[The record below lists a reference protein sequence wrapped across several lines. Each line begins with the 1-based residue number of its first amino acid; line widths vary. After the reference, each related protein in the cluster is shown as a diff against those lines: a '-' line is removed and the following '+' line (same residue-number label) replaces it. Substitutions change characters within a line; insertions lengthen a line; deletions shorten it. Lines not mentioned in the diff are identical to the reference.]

1 MFSLKFRPGD
11 DAIMLMTTEQH
22 PARLYEKQILRIS
35 FVLFLTI
42 GVWETVL
49 LREPYSWL
57 ILPMAA
63 VGAWFIDATMAVP
76 LMRPIH
82 YYHAV
87 FLGAFVLL
95 GPSSAALVAGLSL
108 AFVIIK
114 TFLRFRSRAAEKA
127 LGFLPSLL
135 SIWLAG
141 KVYVVVNTVC
151 NPALLGGWFPVILAS
166 TSYFLLYVI
175 LTTTK
180 TWLIQ
185 SVDFIAEFKQ
195 HYLVPTLAFLSAA
208 AGAALFNHYAL
219 RIGSAVYL
227 LAVPFGLFVLTT
239 YKIYAVNLKDSSRRL
254 SELSQLQMSI
264 IETLALA
271 IDAKDHST
279 HGHARRVQVYA
290 VGIAKSLGFNN
301 HEDLEALSTAAL
313 LHDIGKLAIPEYIL
327 SKPGKLTD
335 SEFAKMKSHVEIG
348 ANILEPIHFPYPVV
362 PIIRYHHERV
372 NGSGYPFGLQ
382 GHEIPLG
389 SKILAVADTFDALT
403 AQRTYRTPLAIADAI
418 ALIRSE
424 AGICFDPEVVNA
436 FLQVA
441 EATAQEVAALDVNKQ
456 TEKTHLP
463 ESAPGTDQEH
473 KLWLRKKGFTEIAST
488 HREIYALHEIFQT
501 VGKSLNLEDTLRI
514 ICTKLQSVVPFT
526 SGVVYLKNKKN
537 DMIHPAMV
545 TGEYS
550 EQLSKNWIS
559 LGEGLTGYSIAF
571 SQQVVNTDPSL
582 DFQNLTYM
590 ERPHQLV
597 NAMIFPLKAKDAV
610 LGAIAL
616 YSTDRDK
623 DAFTEDHVRLME
635 TVSERAAISIQNAL
649 SFEFYEENSLTDP
662 LTGLPNSRYMFM
674 AFEQNVKKAERTKE
688 KMAVLVMDL
697 NSFKQINDQYGH
709 KVGDEVLIKVSEIL
723 QKEMRKYDTCIRYAG
738 DEFVAF
744 LYNAEREIAERIVT
758 RIRKA
763 VTALVLKVR
772 SGKEVRLGIS
782 VGMSMYPDD
791 GVELTQLFTVADS
804 QMYND
809 KFESKAELA
818 RLAEASLQEAV
829 EVEEEIEFQRAQ

>member
-1 MFSLKFRPGD
+1 
-11 DAIMLMTTEQH
+11 MLMTNEQH
-22 PARLYEKQILRIS
+22 PALLYGKETLGGS
-35 FVLFLTI
+35 LALFFLVVACEAALI
-42 GVWETVL
+42 QG
-49 LREPYSWL
+49 PSSWL
-57 ILPMAA
+57 ILPLAA
-63 VGAWFIDATMAVP
+63 AGAWFVDATIVLP
-76 LMRPIH
+76 LITRPIH
-82 YYHAV
+82 YYHAI

-95 GPSSAALVAGLSL
+95 GPSDAALVAALSL
-108 AFVIIK
+108 ASGIVK
-114 TFLRFRSRAAEKA
+114 TFRRFRSRAAEKA
-127 LGFLPSLL
+127 LEYIPSLL
-135 SIWLAG
+135 AIWLAG
-141 KVYVVVNTVC
+141 KVYVVVNTFA
-151 NPALLGGWFPVILAS
+151 NPARFGSWFPVILAI
-166 TSYFLLYVI
+166 TSYFLLYVF
-175 LTTTK
+175 LTTTR
-180 TWLIQ
+180 TWLLR
-185 SVDFIAEFKQ
+185 SVDFLAEFKQ
-195 HYLVPTLAFLSAA
+195 HYLVPTLAFLSIA

-239 YKIYAVNLKDSSRRL
+239 YKIYSINLGESSRRL
-254 SELSQLQMSI
+254 STLSQLHMSI

-290 VGIAKSLGFNN
+290 VSIAKSLGINN

-362 PIIRYHHERV
+362 PIIRYHHERL
-372 NGSGYPFGLQ
+372 NGSGYPFGLK

-389 SKILAVADTFDALT
+389 SRILAVADTFDALT
-403 AQRTYRTPLAIADAI
+403 AQRTYRTPLNIGEAI

-424 AGICFDPEVVNA
+424 AGTCFDPEVVKA
-436 FLQVA
+436 FLPVA
-441 EATAQEVAALDVNKQ
+441 AATAQEVAGLEVNKQ
-456 TEKTHLP
+456 TGKTHLP
-463 ESAPGTDQEH
+463 ENQRGTDQEH

-488 HREIYALHEIFQT
+488 QREIYALHEIFQT

-526 SGVVYLKNKKN
+526 SGVVYLKNKKS
-537 DMIHPAMV
+537 DVIHPAMV

-550 EQLSKNWIS
+550 DQLSKNWLH

-571 SQQVVNTDPSL
+571 SQQVVNSDPGL
-582 DFQNLTYM
+582 DFQNLTYL
-590 ERPHQLV
+590 ERPHHLV
-597 NAMIFPLKAKDAV
+597 NAMIFPLKATDSV
-610 LGAIAL
+610 IGAIAL
-616 YSTDRDK
+616 YSSDRDK

-635 TVSERAAISIQNAL
+635 TVCERAAISIQNAL

-674 AFEQNVKKAERTKE
+674 AFEQNVKKAERSKE

-697 NSFKQINDQYGH
+697 NGFKQINDQYGH

-744 LYNAEREIAERIVT
+744 LYNAERETAEKIVA

-763 VTALVLKVR
+763 VMALVLKVR

-782 VGMSMYPDD
+782 VGMSMYPED

-818 RLAEASLQEAV
+818 RLAEASLRQAV

>member
-1 MFSLKFRPGD
+1 
-11 DAIMLMTTEQH
+11 MLMTTE
-22 PARLYEKQILRIS
+22 RRINRRTKIQILGS
-35 FVLFLTI
+35 SLVLFFMIVLWE
-42 GVWETVL
+42 GLLLQGFSVWLVFPL
-49 LREPYSWL
+49 
-57 ILPMAA
+57 AA
-63 VGAWFIDATMAVP
+63 AGAWFIDSTLVVP
-76 LMRPIH
+76 LIARPIH
-82 YYHAV
+82 YYHAL
-87 FLGAFVLL
+87 FLVTFVWL
-95 GPSSAALVAGLSL
+95 GPSSAALVASL
-108 AFVIIK
+108 CLASGVVK
-114 TFLRFRSRAAEKA
+114 TLVRFRSRAPEKA
-127 LGFLPSLL
+127 LAYLPSLL

-141 KVYVVVNTVC
+141 KVYVVIDSVC
-151 NPALLGGWFPVILAS
+151 SPARFGGWFPVILAT
-166 TSYFLLYVI
+166 TSYFLLYVL
-175 LTTTK
+175 LTNTK
-180 TWLIQ
+180 TWLVQ
-185 SVDFIAEFKQ
+185 SVSFIAEFKEQ
-195 HYLVPTLAFLSAA
+195 YLVPTLAFLSVA

-239 YKIYAVNLKDSSRRL
+239 YKIYSVNLGQSSRRL

-279 HGHARRVQVYA
+279 HGHARRVQVYSVA
-290 VGIAKSLGFNN
+290 IAKSMGIDNR
-301 HEDLEALSTAAL
+301 EDLEALSTAAL

-327 SKPGKLTD
+327 SKPGKLSD

-348 ANILEPIHFPYPVV
+348 ANILEPIRFPYPVV

-372 NGSGYPFGLQ
+372 NGSGYPFGLK
-382 GHEIPLG
+382 GHETPLG

-403 AQRTYRTPLAIADAI
+403 AQRTYRTPLSITDAI
-418 ALIRSE
+418 ELIQNETGS
-424 AGICFDPEVVNA
+424 CFDPEVVAA
-436 FLQVA
+436 FLRVAQV
-441 EATAQEVAALDVNKQ
+441 TAQEVAALDVNKQ
-456 TEKTHLP
+456 AEKTQLP
-463 ESAPGTDQEH
+463 DTLPSGEQER

-514 ICTKLQSVVPFT
+514 ICTKLQSIVPFT
-526 SGVVYLKNKKN
+526 SGVVYLTNKKN
-537 DMIHPAMV
+537 DMINPAMV

-550 EQLSKNWIS
+550 EQLSKNWIK

-571 SQQVVNTDPSL
+571 SQQVVNSDPEL
-582 DFQNLTYM
+582 DFQNLTYL

-597 NAMIFPLKAKDAV
+597 NAMIFPLKVKEVV

-616 YSTDRDK
+616 YSSDRDK

-635 TVSERAAISIQNAL
+635 TVSERAAVSIQNAL

-697 NSFKQINDQYGH
+697 NGFKQINDQYGH

-723 QKEMRKYDTCIRYAG
+723 LKEMRKYDTCIRYAG

-744 LYNAEREIAERIVT
+744 LYNAERETAEKIVT

-763 VTALVLKVR
+763 VTALVLRVR

-809 KFESKAELA
+809 KFESKAEVA
-818 RLAEASLQEAV
+818 RQAESNLQEAV

>member
-1 MFSLKFRPGD
+1 
-11 DAIMLMTTEQH
+11 MTNEQH
-22 PARLYEKQILRIS
+22 PARLYGKQILGAS
-35 FVLFLTI
+35 LVLFLFI
-42 GVWETVL
+42 VMWEAAL
-49 LREPYSWL
+49 LQGYSSWL
-57 ILPMAA
+57 ILPLAA
-63 VGAWFIDATMAVP
+63 AGAWYIDATMVLP
-76 LMRPIH
+76 LITRPIH

-95 GPSSAALVAGLSL
+95 GPSSAALVAGVSL
-108 AFVIIK
+108 ASGVVK
-114 TFLRFRSRAAEKA
+114 TFLRFPSRAAEKA
-127 LGFLPSLL
+127 LGYLPSLL

-141 KVYVVVNTVC
+141 KVYVVVNTIS
-151 NPALLGGWFPVILAS
+151 NPARFGGWFLVILAA

-175 LTTTK
+175 LSTTK
-180 TWLIQ
+180 TWLVQ
-185 SVDFIAEFKQ
+185 PVDFIAEFKQ
-195 HYLVPTLAFLSAA
+195 HYLVPTLAFLSIA
-208 AGAALFNHYAL
+208 AGAALINHYAL
-219 RIGSAVYL
+219 FIGYDVYL
-227 LAVPFGLFVLTT
+227 LMAPFGLFMLTM
-239 YKIYAVNLKDSSRRL
+239 YKIYSVNIGESSRRL
-254 SELSQLQMSI
+254 SELSHLQMSI

-290 VGIAKSLGFNN
+290 VAVAKSMGIDNR
-301 HEDLEALSTAAL
+301 EDLEALSTAAL

-372 NGSGYPFGLQ
+372 NGRGYPIGLK

-403 AQRTYRTPLAIADAI
+403 AHRTYRTPLAIAEAI

-436 FLQVA
+436 FLRVA
-441 EATAQEVAALDVNKQ
+441 EAAAQEVGALDVSKQ

-463 ESAPGTDQEH
+463 QSAPGADQDH

-488 HREIYALHEIFQT
+488 NREIYALHEIFQT

-514 ICTKLQSVVPFT
+514 ICSKLQSVVPFT

-537 DMIHPAMV
+537 DVIHPAMV

-550 EQLSKNWIS
+550 EQLSKNWIN
-559 LGEGLTGYSIAF
+559 LGEGLTGYSVAF
-571 SQQVVNTDPSL
+571 SQQVVNSDPGL
-582 DFQNLTYM
+582 DFQNLTYL

-597 NAMIFPLKAKDAV
+597 NAMIFPLKVKDAV

-616 YSTDRDK
+616 YSSSRDK
-623 DAFTEDHVRLME
+623 DAFSEDHVRFME
-635 TVSERAAISIQNAL
+635 TVSERAAISIQNAQ

-744 LYNAEREIAERIVT
+744 LYNAERETGEKIVA

-782 VGMSMYPDD
+782 VGMSMYPED

-818 RLAEASLQEAV
+818 RLAEANLQEAV
-829 EVEEEIEFQRAQ
+829 EVEEEIEFRRAQ

>member
-1 MFSLKFRPGD
+1 
-11 DAIMLMTTEQH
+11 MLMTNGQH
-22 PARLYEKQILRIS
+22 PAKLHEKQILGTCL
-35 FVLFLTI
+35 VL
-42 GVWETVL
+42 VL
-49 LREPYSWL
+49 AIIVLEAALLQEFPSWL
-57 ILPMAA
+57 ILPA
-63 VGAWFIDATMAVP
+63 VATGIWFVDATVTMP
-76 LMRPIH
+76 LMTRPIH
-82 YYHAV
+82 YYHAI

-95 GPSSAALVAGLSL
+95 GPTSAALVACVSL
-108 AFVIIK
+108 AFGVVK
-114 TFLRFRSRAAEKA
+114 TYLRFRSQAAEKA
-127 LGFLPSLL
+127 LEYLPSLL

-141 KVYVVVNTVC
+141 KIYVAVNTVYS
-151 NPALLGGWFPVILAS
+151 PGVLGGWFPVILAS

-175 LTTTK
+175 LRTTK
-180 TWLIQ
+180 TWLMQ
-185 SVDFIAEFKQ
+185 SVDFLTEFKQ
-195 HYLVPTLAFLSAA
+195 HYLVPTLAFLSVAVG
-208 AGAALFNHYAL
+208 AGLFNHYAL

-239 YKIYAVNLKDSSRRL
+239 YKIYSVNLGESSRRL

-290 VGIAKSLGFNN
+290 VGIAQSMGITNQ
-301 HEDLEALSTAAL
+301 EDLEALSTAAL

-335 SEFAKMKSHVEIG
+335 SEFTKMKSHVEIG

-372 NGSGYPFGLQ
+372 NGSGYPFGLR

-403 AQRTYRTPLAIADAI
+403 AQRTYRTPLAISDAI

-424 AGICFDPEVVNA
+424 ADICFDSKVVNA
-436 FLQVA
+436 FLKVA
-441 EATAQEVAALDVNKQ
+441 EASAQEVAGLDVSKQ

-463 ESAPGTDQEH
+463 ESAAGTDQEH

-514 ICTKLQSVVPFT
+514 ICTKLQSIVPFT

-537 DMIHPAMV
+537 DVIHPAMV

-550 EQLSKNWIS
+550 ELLSKNWINI
-559 LGEGLTGYSIAF
+559 GEGLTGYSIAF
-571 SQQVVNTDPSL
+571 GQQVVNTDPEL
-582 DFQNLTYM
+582 DFQHLPYL

-597 NAMIFPLKAKDAV
+597 NAMIFPLKVKDAV
-610 LGAIAL
+610 IGAIAL

-635 TVSERAAISIQNAL
+635 TVSERAAVSIQNAQ
-649 SFEFYEENSLTDP
+649 SFEFYEENSLTDA

-709 KVGDEVLIKVSEIL
+709 KVGDEVLVKVSEIL

-744 LYNAEREIAERIVT
+744 LYNAERETAEKIVY

-818 RLAEASLQEAV
+818 RLSEASLQKAID
-829 EVEEEIEFQRAQ
+829 VEEEIEFQRAQ

>member
-1 MFSLKFRPGD
+1 
-11 DAIMLMTTEQH
+11 
-22 PARLYEKQILRIS
+22 
-35 FVLFLTI
+35 V
-42 GVWETVL
+42 
-49 LREPYSWL
+49 
-57 ILPMAA
+57 
-63 VGAWFIDATMAVP
+63 
-76 LMRPIH
+76 
-82 YYHAV
+82 
-87 FLGAFVLL
+87 
-95 GPSSAALVAGLSL
+95 
-108 AFVIIK
+108 
-114 TFLRFRSRAAEKA
+114 
-127 LGFLPSLL
+127 
-135 SIWLAG
+135 
-141 KVYVVVNTVC
+141 
-151 NPALLGGWFPVILAS
+151 
-166 TSYFLLYVI
+166 
-175 LTTTK
+175 
-180 TWLIQ
+180 
-185 SVDFIAEFKQ
+185 
-195 HYLVPTLAFLSAA
+195 
-208 AGAALFNHYAL
+208 
-219 RIGSAVYL
+219 
-227 LAVPFGLFVLTT
+227 
-239 YKIYAVNLKDSSRRL
+239 
-254 SELSQLQMSI
+254 
-264 IETLALA
+264 
-271 IDAKDHST
+271 
-279 HGHARRVQVYA
+279 
-290 VGIAKSLGFNN
+290 
-301 HEDLEALSTAAL
+301 
-313 LHDIGKLAIPEYIL
+313 
-327 SKPGKLTD
+327 
-335 SEFAKMKSHVEIG
+335 KSHVEIG

-362 PIIRYHHERV
+362 PIIRYHHERA
-372 NGSGYPFGLQ
+372 NGSGYPFGLK

-403 AQRTYRTPLAIADAI
+403 AQRTYRTPLTVPDAI
-418 ALIRSE
+418 ELIRSE
-424 AGICFDPEVVNA
+424 SGICFDPEVVQA
-436 FLQVA
+436 FLRVA
-441 EATAQEVAALDVNKQ
+441 ELAAEEVAALDVSKHS
-456 TEKTHLP
+456 EKTHVP
-463 ESAPGTDQEH
+463 ESAPGTEQQH

-526 SGVVYLKNKKN
+526 TGVVYLQNKKN

-550 EQLSKNWIS
+550 EQLNKNWIS

-571 SQQVVNTDPSL
+571 SQQVVNSDPAL
-582 DFQNLTYM
+582 DFQNLTYL

-597 NAMIFPLKAKDAV
+597 NAMIFPLKAKDTV
-610 LGAIAL
+610 IGAIAL
-616 YSTDRDK
+616 YSSDRDK
-623 DAFTEDHVRLME
+623 EAFTEDHVRLME

-649 SFEFYEENSLTDP
+649 SFEYYEENSLTDP

-744 LYNAEREIAERIVT
+744 LYNAERETAEKIVS

-782 VGMSMYPDD
+782 VGLSMYPED

-818 RLAEASLQEAV
+818 RQAEASLKEAV
-829 EVEEEIEFQRAQ
+829 QVEEEIEFQRAQ

>member
-1 MFSLKFRPGD
+1 
-11 DAIMLMTTEQH
+11 MLMTNEQH
-22 PARLYEKQILRIS
+22 PALLHQKQILGGS
-35 FVLFLTI
+35 LALFFFI
-42 GVWETVL
+42 IACEAPMIQG
-49 LREPYSWL
+49 PSSWL
-57 ILPMAA
+57 ILPLAA
-63 VGAWFIDATMAVP
+63 VGAWFIDATIVLP
-76 LMRPIH
+76 LIVRPIH

-95 GPSSAALVAGLSL
+95 GPSNAALVAAISL
-108 AFVIIK
+108 ASGIVKI
-114 TFLRFRSRAAEKA
+114 FLRFRSRAAEKA
-127 LGFLPSLL
+127 LEYIPSLL
-135 SIWLAG
+135 AIWLAG
-141 KVYVVVNTVC
+141 KVYVVVNTFA
-151 NPALLGGWFPVILAS
+151 NPARFGSWFPVILAT
-166 TSYFLLYVI
+166 TSYFLLYVL
-175 LTTTK
+175 LTTTR
-180 TWLIQ
+180 TWLLQ

-195 HYLVPTLAFLSAA
+195 HYLVPTLAFLSMA

-219 RIGSAVYL
+219 RIGFAVYL

-239 YKIYAVNLKDSSRRL
+239 YKIYSVNLGESSRRL

-290 VGIAKSLGFNN
+290 VAIAKSMGIDNR
-301 HEDLEALSTAAL
+301 EDLEALSTAAL

-327 SKPGKLTD
+327 SKPGKLSD

-362 PIIRYHHERV
+362 PLIRYHHERV
-372 NGSGYPFGLQ
+372 NGGGYPFGLK

-389 SKILAVADTFDALT
+389 SRILAVADTFDALT
-403 AQRTYRTPLAIADAI
+403 AQRTYRTPLTIAEAV
-418 ALIRSE
+418 ALVHSE
-424 AGICFDPEVVNA
+424 AGTSFDPEVVKA
-436 FLQVA
+436 FLPVA
-441 EATAQEVAALDVNKQ
+441 EVVAQEVAALDVSKQ

-463 ESAPGTDQEH
+463 KNVPSTDQEH

-550 EQLSKNWIS
+550 EQLSKNWIN

-571 SQQVVNTDPSL
+571 SQQVVNSDPGL
-582 DFQNLTYM
+582 DFQNLTYL

-597 NAMIFPLKAKDAV
+597 NAMIFPLKAKDSV

-616 YSTDRDK
+616 YSSDRDK

-635 TVSERAAISIQNAL
+635 TVCERAAISIQNAL

-662 LTGLPNSRYMFM
+662 LTRLPNSRYMFM

-744 LYNAEREIAERIVT
+744 LYNAERETAEKIVS

-782 VGMSMYPDD
+782 VGLSMYPED

-818 RLAEASLQEAV
+818 RLAEASLRQAV